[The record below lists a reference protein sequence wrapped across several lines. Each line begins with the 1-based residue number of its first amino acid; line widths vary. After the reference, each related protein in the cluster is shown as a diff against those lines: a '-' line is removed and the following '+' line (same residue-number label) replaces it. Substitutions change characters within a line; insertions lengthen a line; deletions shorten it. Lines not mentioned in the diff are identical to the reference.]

1 MISDMPSN
9 RKRNSIVSELFIR
22 VRKLNISLV
31 FVTQS
36 YFVVPENMR
45 LNSTHYFVMKIS
57 KQR

>member
-1 MISDMPSN
+1 MLSN
-9 RKRNSIVSELFIR
+9 RKRNPIVSELFIR